1 MLLNA
6 LIKEENAAGLTFAS
20 KWLASFN
27 ELEKAAQETESFPT
41 KAAQKDAIG
50 IANKLLEG
58 MFDKV
63 VEDSGLL
70 AMDLSCG
77 SQAAVLG
84 SDVYYTS
91 AAVHTIK
98 TLNRRVEKFAEVSEV
113 GKIIKPMMG
122 DINAIAERAKVLK
135 GYEIN
140 KVPSKAQSEE
150 ARKVAAWKSLPKAS
164 AELVETL
171 IKEAKDSLDTMDE
184 RLEKSLRSI
193 RNSYEAAQNMSK
205 ADKNHAMRYLRTTH
219 QSSLALALKPREEIQ
234 AFIKAQRT
242 MREDAI
248 RYGATDRL
256 GGLDVKNVISS
267 DVEPGIAG
275 LAYNCRLDT
284 KDGIYRFSFQ
294 GVIAGGYNIQRA
306 HLRIIFD
313 LKKEQ

>member
-6 LIKEENAAGLTFAS
+6 LIKEENAAGLTSAS
-20 KWLASFN
+20 NWLASFN

-41 KAAQKDAIG
+41 KAAQKDTIG

-77 SQAAVLG
+77 SEAAVLG
-84 SDVYYTS
+84 SDVYYTR

-140 KVPSKAQSEE
+140 KVSSEAQSED

-171 IKEAKDSLDTMDE
+171 IKQAKGSLDAMDA
-184 RLEKSLRSI
+184 RLERSLRSI
-193 RNSYEAAQNMSK
+193 RNSYEAAQNMSE
-205 ADKNHAMRYLRTTH
+205 ADKNVAMRHLRTNH
-219 QSSLALALKPREEIQ
+219 QSSLALALKPREETQ

-248 RYGATDRL
+248 RYGATERL
-256 GGLDVKNVISS
+256 GGLGVKNVISS
-267 DVEPGIAG
+267 KVEPGIAV
-275 LAYNCRLDT
+275 LSYSCRLDT
-284 KDGIYRFSFQ
+284 NEGEYRFSFQ
-294 GVIAGGYNIQRA
+294 GVIAGGYNIQSA
-306 HLRIIFD
+306 HLRITFD
-313 LKKEQ
+313 LKKEK